1 MLGRGAV
8 GWSGC
13 RCVCLWQAVQTLGAA
28 AVWSGQ
34 PAASEEAQSEE
45 RAGDP
50 GDARAGGRTR
60 RKDARRRGLESR
72 PAPSSQVRREQRLLC
87 PHRGAGIVAASTA
100 AALESVN
107 ARALQQT
114 GDPEGDTFFTP
125 GV

>member
-50 GDARAGGRTR
+50 GDARVGGRTK
-60 RKDARRRGLESR
+60 RKDAPRRGLESR

-87 PHRGAGIVAASTA
+87 PHRDAGIVAASTA
-100 AALESVN
+100 AARESGN
-107 ARALQQT
+107 AGALQQT